1 MSQRFQR
8 KHKNNTYHDNRTVIF
23 AKLYFGFVFDK
34 KHEKK
39 YKFYEK

>member
-8 KHKNNTYHDNRTVIF
+8 KHKNNTYHDNRTIIF
-23 AKLYFGFVFDK
+23 AKFDFGLVIDK

-39 YKFYEK
+39 Y